1 MSGSH
6 FPDFPYTSN
15 ARLKTRYLVIR
26 LFLETKNRTLVAQTV
41 GVSRRLVNEWVGL
54 YLSDGIEALNIKKQ
68 PGRPAKLSQKQKEEF
83 KSYVL
88 AHAVKADGGR
98 LIAEDIRVYI
108 NAKFKISYQL
118 SNVYRL
124 LHEMHLSWITSRS
137 KHPKQS
143 IEAQEEFKKI
153 PN

>member
-6 FPDFPYTSN
+6 IPDFPYTNN

-26 LFLETKNRTLVAQTV
+26 LFLENKNRTLVAKTA

-68 PGRPAKLSQKQKEEF
+68 SGRPAKLTGKQKEQL

-88 AHAVKADGGR
+88 SHAVKDDGGR
-98 LIAEDIRVYI
+98 LIAEDIKAYI
-108 NAKFKISYQL
+108 NAAFKVSYQL

-124 LHEMHLSWITSRS
+124 LHEMNLSWITSRS